1 MNLPKEPTASNPE
14 RPQWEPSEETLAV
27 RRLVDVW
34 GRSFALKFFPG
45 IAEHELARCY
55 YGMPIEPAAL
65 AGIKKV
71 LKERMTND

>member
-1 MNLPKEPTASNPE
+1 MNLPKEPTANNPE
-14 RPQWEPSEETLAV
+14 WPQWEPSEETLAV

-45 IAEHELARCY
+45 VAEDALARCY
-55 YGMPIEPAAL
+55 YGMPIEPGAL

-71 LKERMTND
+71 LKERLAND